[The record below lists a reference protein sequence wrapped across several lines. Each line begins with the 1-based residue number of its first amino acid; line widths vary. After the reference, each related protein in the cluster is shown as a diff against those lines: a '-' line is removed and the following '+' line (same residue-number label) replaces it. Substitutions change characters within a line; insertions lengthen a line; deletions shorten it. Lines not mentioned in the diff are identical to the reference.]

1 MRIVDLQT
9 PCLVLDRKKME
20 SNIARMKAVVADLD
34 VSLRPHVKTNKC
46 VEISRMLVAGH
57 KGGITVSTLAEAR
70 YFFDAGFE
78 DILYAVGIVPGKL
91 DLVSRLRADG
101 ANLRIILD
109 DPGTATEVAA
119 FAASSGVDLEVLLE
133 FDCDG
138 HRAGFDPQDP
148 DLLRTARILAG
159 SRGTRFHGLLTHAG
173 ASYDCRN
180 IDEIRGLARH
190 EWQSAADCVE
200 LLRLDGLECPLVS
213 VGSTPTTIF
222 ATAIDG
228 VTEVRA
234 GVYVFFDL
242 FQMNLGVCT
251 RDDIALTVLA
261 TIIGHKPALNR
272 LIIDAGALALSKD
285 IGTASQDLDCR
296 YGLLCDAKSGEF
308 IDGLVVDQVNQ
319 EHGIVVGKGGPIDF
333 RQYPIGSKIRVLPI
347 HACMTAAAHDRYYVV
362 NGDNPQIE
370 AEWQRCRGW

>member
-1 MRIVDLQT
+1 
-9 PCLVLDRKKME
+9 ME
-20 SNIARMKAVVADLD
+20 SNIARMNSTVADLNI
-34 VSLRPHVKTNKC
+34 SLRPHVKTNKC
-46 VEISRMLVAGH
+46 AEISRMLVAGH
-57 KGGITVSTLAEAR
+57 SGGITVSTLAEAR

-91 DLVSRLRADG
+91 DIVSHLIAEG
-101 ANLRIILD
+101 ANLQIILD
-109 DPGTATEVAA
+109 NPGTATEVAA
-119 FAASSGVDLEVLLE
+119 FATSNGVELNVLLE

-138 HRAGFDPQDP
+138 HRAGFDPDDP
-148 DLLRTARILAG
+148 DLVRAARILAD
-159 SRGTRFHGLLTHAG
+159 SKRTRFRGLLTHAG
-173 ASYDCRN
+173 ASYDCKN
-180 IDEIRGLARH
+180 TDEIRDLARH
-190 EWQSAADCVE
+190 EWQSAANCVD
-200 LLRLDGLECPLVS
+200 LLRNNGLECPLVS

-242 FQMNLGVCT
+242 YQMSLGVCT

-261 TIIGHKPALNR
+261 TIVGHKPSLNR

-285 IGTASQDLDCR
+285 IGTASQDVDCR
-296 YGLLCDAKSGEF
+296 YGLVCDAESGEF
-308 IDGLVVDQVNQ
+308 IDDLIVDKVNQ
-319 EHGIVVGKGGPIDF
+319 EHGIVVSKSKPIDF
-333 RQYPIGSKIRVLPI
+333 QRYPIGSKIRILPN

-362 NGDNPQIE
+362 SGNNQKIE